1 MSLSLESS
9 VGFAQTVSAASL
21 PRTAPEESKPDTPD
35 LWNKNTLL
43 GDWGGLRPLLDNYGI
58 TFTLNQTSDY
68 VGNTQGGMRQGF
80 IYDGLLNL
88 DVDVDLSKSL
98 GWRGGRFHIS
108 GYGIQGQD
116 LSTNYI
122 GNMMTATNVE
132 SQPSIAK
139 LGEIWLEQRLLDA
152 RIGIRGGLLE
162 ADRYLS

>member
-1 MSLSLESS
+1 MALRTRYRYRWLLVGLVMSLSLESS

-116 LSTNYI
+116 LSAAFTSAVMAFRDKTCRPI
-122 GNMMTATNVE
+122 TSAT
-132 SQPSIAK
+132 
-139 LGEIWLEQRLLDA
+139 
-152 RIGIRGGLLE
+152 
-162 ADRYLS
+162 